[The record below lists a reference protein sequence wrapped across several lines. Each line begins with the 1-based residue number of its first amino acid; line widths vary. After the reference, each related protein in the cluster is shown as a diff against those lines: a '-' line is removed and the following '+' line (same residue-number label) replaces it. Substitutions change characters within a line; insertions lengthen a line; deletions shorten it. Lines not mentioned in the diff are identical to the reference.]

1 MAEPA
6 YKKEQELAHLQP
18 PQSLEAEQSVL
29 GALMKDADAI
39 THVLDVFDSP
49 MHFYHRR
56 HQTIFQVAIDLFN
69 RTEAIDITTISE
81 ELIKMGL
88 LEQAGGRVYLV
99 DMVESIASTANVAAH
114 AHIILEKSLLRR
126 MINTSNEIV
135 RSCYTLEQPVNELL
149 DRAETDIF
157 EISEMRLKHG
167 FVHLKSLVRES
178 LERIDQMTVEEGGL
192 QGLPTGF
199 PKLDEMTLGM
209 HGGDLIIV
217 AGRPSMGKS
226 SFALNIAENLA
237 TKLKKGVGV
246 FSIEMS
252 KEQLAF
258 RMLCGRARLNQQKL
272 RSGKLRQD
280 EWPRLTIA
288 GNILSEAP
296 IYIDDSPTLSPLEL
310 RAKARRLK
318 KQHSIDLIIV
328 DYLQLMHS
336 HSRQENRQ
344 QEIAMIS
351 RSLKALA
358 KEIDIPVI
366 AISQLSR
373 QVEQRG
379 KDRIPQLSDLRES
392 GAIEQDA
399 DVVMFVYRQEL
410 YLTSDEKMEEQS
422 KSAQDTK
429 MGKAQIIVAK
439 QRNGPTGTID
449 LVFIGEFARFENLA
463 LTRQEIPHD
472 ATPVGDEGDI
482 PF

>member
-6 YKKEQELAHLQP
+6 YKEQDLTHLQP
-18 PQSLEAEQSVL
+18 PQSLEAEQAVL
-29 GALMKDADAI
+29 GALMKDTEAI
-39 THVLDVFDSP
+39 THVLDIFDSP

-69 RTEAIDITTISE
+69 RSEAIDITTISE

-99 DMVESIASTANVAAH
+99 DLVESIASSANVAAH
-114 AHIILEKSLLRR
+114 ATIILEKSLLRR

-135 RSCYTLEQPVNELL
+135 RSCYTLEQPVKELL

-157 EISEMRLKHG
+157 EISEMHLKHG
-167 FVHLKSLVRES
+167 FVALKGLVRET

-192 QGLPTGF
+192 QGLPSGF
-199 PKLDEMTLGM
+199 PRLDEMTLGM
-209 HGGDLIIV
+209 QKGELIII

-237 TKLKKGVGV
+237 TKIKKGVGV
-246 FSIEMS
+246 FSVEMS

-296 IYIDDSPTLSPLEL
+296 IFIDDSPTLSPLEL

-318 KQHSIDLIIV
+318 KQYSIDLIIV

-358 KEIDIPVI
+358 KELDIPVI

-399 DVVMFVYRQEL
+399 DVVMFVYRPEI
-410 YLTSDEKMEEQS
+410 YLTNDERLEEQH
-422 KSAQDTK
+422 KSSEETK
-429 MGKAQIIVAK
+429 IGKAQIIVAK

-449 LVFIGEFARFENLA
+449 LAFVGEFARFENLA
-463 LTRQEIPHD
+463 LSRPEIPPD
-472 ATPVGDEGDI
+472 VTPVDDGGDI

>member
-6 YKKEQELAHLQP
+6 FKEKELTHLQP
-18 PQSLEAEQSVL
+18 PQSLEAEQAVL
-29 GALMKDADAI
+29 GAIMKDTEAI
-39 THVLDVFDSP
+39 THVLDIFDSP

-69 RTEAIDITTISE
+69 RSEAIDITTVSE

-99 DMVESIASTANVAAH
+99 DLVESIASSANVAAH
-114 AHIILEKSLLRR
+114 ANIILEKSLLRR

-135 RSCYTLEQPVNELL
+135 RSCYTLEQPVNELM

-157 EISEMRLKHG
+157 EIAEMRLKQG
-167 FVHLKSLVRES
+167 FVPLKHLVRDS
-178 LERIDQMTVEEGGL
+178 MERIEQMTVAEGGL
-192 QGLPTGF
+192 QGLLTGY

-209 HGGDLIIV
+209 HGGDLVVV

-226 SFALNIAENLA
+226 AFALNIAEHIA
-237 TKLKKGVGV
+237 TKLKKGVGI

-272 RSGKLRQD
+272 RSGKLRQE

-296 IYIDDSPTLSPLEL
+296 IFIDDSPTLSPLEL

-318 KQHSIDLIIV
+318 KQHGVDLIIV
-328 DYLQLMHS
+328 DYLQLMNS

-358 KEIDIPVI
+358 KELNIPVM

-399 DVVMFVYRQEL
+399 DVVMFVYRPEV
-410 YLTSDEKMEEQS
+410 YLSNDERREEQHKAS
-422 KSAQDTK
+422 EETK
-429 MGKAQIIVAK
+429 IGKAQIIVAK
-439 QRNGPTGTID
+439 QRNGPIGTID
-449 LVFIGEFARFENLA
+449 LAFVGEFARFENLA
-463 LTRQEIPHD
+463 VGRPEIPHD
-472 ATPVGDEGDI
+472 ATPVDDGAEM

>member
-6 YKKEQELAHLQP
+6 YKDQSLAHLQP
-18 PQSLEAEQSVL
+18 PQSLEAEQAVL
-29 GALMKDADAI
+29 GAILKDAEALS
-39 THVLDVFDSP
+39 HVLDVFDSP

-56 HQTIFQVAIDLFN
+56 HQTIFQIAIDLFN
-69 RTEAIDITTISE
+69 RSEAIDITTASE

-88 LEQAGGRVYLV
+88 LEQGGGRVYLV
-99 DMVESIASTANVAAH
+99 DLVESIASSANVSAH

-157 EISEMRLKHG
+157 EISEMRLRHG
-167 FVHLKSLVRES
+167 FVELKSLVRDS
-178 LERIDQMTVEEGGL
+178 LELIDQMTVEEGGL

-199 PKLDEMTLGM
+199 PRLDEMTLGM
-209 HGGDLIIV
+209 HKGDLIIV

-226 SFALNIAENLA
+226 AFALNIAENLS
-237 TKLKKGVGV
+237 TKHKKVVGI

-252 KEQLAF
+252 KEQLTF

-288 GNILSEAP
+288 GNILSEAA
-296 IYIDDSPTLSPLEL
+296 IFIDDSPSLSPLEL

-318 KQHSIDLIIV
+318 KQHNVDVIIV

-358 KEIDIPVI
+358 KELNVPVI

-399 DVVMFVYRQEL
+399 DVVMFVYRSEV
-410 YLTSDEKMEEQS
+410 YLTPDERMDEQQ
-422 KSAQDTK
+422 KSPQETK

-439 QRNGPTGTID
+439 QRNGPIGTVD
-449 LVFIGEFARFENLA
+449 LAFIGEFARFENLSV
-463 LTRQEIPHD
+463 TRSEIPHD
-472 ATPVGDEGDI
+472 ATPVGDEGEI

>member
-6 YKKEQELAHLQP
+6 FKEKELTHLQP

-56 HQTIFQVAIDLFN
+56 HQTIFQVIIDLFN
-69 RTEAIDITTISE
+69 RTEAIDITTVSE

-99 DMVESIASTANVAAH
+99 DLVESIASSANVAAH
-114 AHIILEKSLLRR
+114 ANIILEKSLLRR

-167 FVHLKSLVRES
+167 FVSLKSLVRDS
-178 LERIDQMTVEEGGL
+178 LVRIDQMTVEEGGL

-226 SFALNIAENLA
+226 AFALNIAENLA

-272 RSGKLRQD
+272 RSGKLWQD

-296 IYIDDSPTLSPLEL
+296 IFIDDSPTLSPLEL

-358 KEIDIPVI
+358 KEIDVPVM

-399 DVVMFVYRQEL
+399 DVVMFVYRPEI
-410 YLTSDEKMEEQS
+410 YLTSDEKMDEQS
-422 KSAQDTK
+422 KSAQETK
-429 MGKAQIIVAK
+429 LGKAQIIVAK
-439 QRNGPTGTID
+439 QRNGPIGSID
-449 LVFIGEFARFENLA
+449 LAFIGEFARFENLA
-463 LTRQEIPHD
+463 LTRPEIPHD

>member
-6 YKKEQELAHLQP
+6 FKDQSLTHLQP
-18 PQSLEAEQSVL
+18 PQSMEAEQAVL
-29 GALMKDADAI
+29 GAIMKDPEALS
-39 THVLDVFDSP
+39 HVLEVFDSP

-56 HQTIFQVAIDLFN
+56 HQTIFQVALDLFN
-69 RTEAIDITTISE
+69 HSEAIDITTVSE
-81 ELIKMGL
+81 ELIKLGL

-99 DMVESIASTANVAAH
+99 DLVESIASTANVAAH
-114 AHIILEKSLLRR
+114 ANIILEKSLLRR

-135 RSCYTLEQPVNELL
+135 RSCYTLEQPVDELL

-157 EISEMRLKHG
+157 EISEMQLKHG
-167 FVHLKSLVRES
+167 FVPLKELVRDS

-199 PKLDEMTLGM
+199 PRLDEVTLGM
-209 HGGDLIIV
+209 QRGDLIII

-258 RMLCGRARLNQQKL
+258 RLLCGRARLNQQKL

-288 GNILSEAP
+288 GNVLSEAP
-296 IYIDDSPTLSPLEL
+296 IFIDDSPSLSPLEL

-318 KQHSIDLIIV
+318 KQYDVDLIIV

-358 KEIDIPVI
+358 KELDAPVI

-379 KDRIPQLSDLRES
+379 KERIPQLSDLRES

-399 DVVMFVYRQEL
+399 DVVMFVYRPEV
-410 YLTSDEKMEEQS
+410 YLTNDERMEEQG
-422 KSAQDTK
+422 KSPQETK
-429 MGKAQIIVAK
+429 IGKAQIIIAK
-439 QRNGPTGTID
+439 QRNGPIGTID
-449 LVFIGEFARFENLA
+449 LAFLGEFARFENLA
-463 LTRQEIPHD
+463 LTRSEIPHD
-472 ATPVGDEGDI
+472 ATPVGQDEGDI

>member
-6 YKKEQELAHLQP
+6 FKEQSLAHLQP
-18 PQSLEAEQSVL
+18 PQSLEAEQAVL
-29 GALMKDADAI
+29 GAIMKDPEAI
-39 THVLDVFDSP
+39 SHVLEVFDSP

-56 HQTIFQVAIDLFN
+56 HQTIFQVALDLFN
-69 RTEAIDITTISE
+69 RSEAIDITTVSE
-81 ELIKMGL
+81 ELIKLGL
-88 LEQAGGRVYLV
+88 LEQGGGRVYLV
-99 DMVESIASTANVAAH
+99 DLVESIASTANVSAH
-114 AHIILEKSLLRR
+114 ANIILEKSLLRR

-135 RSCYTLEQPVNELL
+135 RSCYALEQPVDELL

-157 EISEMRLKHG
+157 EISELKLKHG
-167 FVHLKSLVRES
+167 FVAIKDLVRES

-199 PKLDEMTLGM
+199 PRLDEMTLGM
-209 HGGDLIIV
+209 HNGDLLIV

-280 EWPRLTIA
+280 EWPKLTIA

-296 IYIDDSPTLSPLEL
+296 IYIDDSPSLSPLEL

-318 KQHSIDLIIV
+318 KQYDVELIIV

-358 KEIDIPVI
+358 KEIAVPVI

-379 KDRIPQLSDLRES
+379 KERIPQLSDLRES

-399 DVVMFVYRQEL
+399 DVVMFVYRPEV
-410 YLTSDEKMEEQS
+410 YLTNDERMEEQG
-422 KSAQDTK
+422 KSPEETK
-429 MGKAQIIVAK
+429 LGKAQIIVAK
-439 QRNGPTGTID
+439 QRNGPIGTID
-449 LVFIGEFARFENLA
+449 LAFVGEFARFENLA
-463 LTRQEIPHD
+463 TGRPEIPPD

>member
-6 YKKEQELAHLQP
+6 YKEKNITHLQP
-18 PQSLEAEQSVL
+18 PQSLEAEQAVL
-29 GALMKDADAI
+29 GAIMKDSEAI
-39 THVLDVFDSP
+39 NSVLDVFESP
-49 MHFYHRR
+49 MHMYHRR
-56 HQTIFQVAIDLFN
+56 HQTVFSVCIDLYN
-69 RTEAIDITTISE
+69 RSEAIDITTVSE
-81 ELIKMGL
+81 ELIKLGQL
-88 LEQAGGRVYLV
+88 DQAGGRVYLV
-99 DMVESIASTANVAAH
+99 DLVESIASTANVASH
-114 AHIILEKSLLRR
+114 ANIILEKSLLRR
-126 MINTSNEIV
+126 MINTSNEIA

-167 FVHLKSLVRES
+167 FIEFKGLVKQALES
-178 LERIDQMTVEEGGL
+178 IDQMSLEDGGL
-192 QGLPTGF
+192 QGLSTGY
-199 PKLDEMTLGM
+199 PRIDEMTLGM
-209 HGGDLIIV
+209 HKGELIII

-226 SFALNIAENLA
+226 ALALNIAESLA
-237 TKLKKGVGV
+237 TKSKKRVGV

-252 KEQLAF
+252 KEQLVF
-258 RMLCGRARLNQQKL
+258 RMLCGRAKLNQQKL
-272 RSGKLRQD
+272 RSGKLKQE

-288 GNILSEAP
+288 GNVLSEAP

-318 KQHSIDLIIV
+318 KQHNIDLIIV

-379 KDRIPQLSDLRES
+379 KERIPQLSDLRES

-399 DVVMFVYRQEL
+399 DVVMFVYRPEF
-410 YLTSDEKMEEQS
+410 YLTREERMEEQG
-422 KSAQDTK
+422 KSAEETK
-429 MGKAQIIVAK
+429 LGKAQIIIAK

-449 LVFIGEFARFENLA
+449 LVWLGEFARFENLA
-463 LTRQEIPHD
+463 ARRSEIPHD
-472 ATPVGDEGDI
+472 VTPVGDEGDV

>member
-6 YKKEQELAHLQP
+6 YKEKDLTHLQP

-29 GALMKDADAI
+29 GAIMKDPEALS
-39 THVLDVFDSP
+39 HVLEVFESP
-49 MHFYHRR
+49 MHLYHRR
-56 HQTIFQVAIDLFN
+56 HQTIFQVAVDLFN
-69 RTEAIDITTISE
+69 RSEAIDITTVSE
-81 ELIKMGL
+81 ELIKLNL

-99 DMVESIASTANVAAH
+99 DLVESIASTANVVAH
-114 AHIILEKSLLRR
+114 ANILLEKSLLRR

-167 FVHLKSLVRES
+167 FVPMKSLVKQS
-178 LERIDQMTVEEGGL
+178 LELIDQMTVEEGGL

-199 PKLDEMTLGM
+199 PRLDEMTLGM
-209 HGGDLIIV
+209 HKGDLLII

-237 TKLKKGVGV
+237 TKHKKGVGV

-272 RSGKLRQD
+272 RSGKLKQD

-296 IYIDDSPTLSPLEL
+296 IFIDDSPTLSPLEL

-318 KQHSIDLIIV
+318 KQFNIDVIIV

-336 HSRQENRQ
+336 HGRQENRQ
-344 QEIAMIS
+344 QEIALIS

-358 KEIDIPVI
+358 KEIDVPVI

-399 DVVMFVYRQEL
+399 DVVMFVYRPEV
-410 YLTSDEKMEEQS
+410 YLTQEERMDEQN
-422 KSAQDTK
+422 KSPQDTK

-439 QRNGPTGTID
+439 QRNGPIGTID
-449 LVFIGEFARFENLA
+449 LAFIGEFARFENLS
-463 LTRQEIPHD
+463 LSRSDIPYD